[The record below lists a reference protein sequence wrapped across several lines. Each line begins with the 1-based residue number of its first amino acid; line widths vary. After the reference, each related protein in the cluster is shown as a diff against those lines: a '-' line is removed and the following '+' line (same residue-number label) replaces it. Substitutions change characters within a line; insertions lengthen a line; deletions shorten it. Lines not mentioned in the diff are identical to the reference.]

1 MNQENM
7 MNQEVDEEIT
17 IDLMALF
24 RVIWKKLPIIILV
37 GIICAGLALVGTKF
51 LVTPQYTSVTK
62 AYILSKQDNTNGM
75 TMSDLQVSSTLTK
88 DYVELAKSRPVL
100 ENTIEKLGL
109 DMSVGTLAS
118 KITVDV
124 PQDTRILRIA
134 VEDEDPET
142 AKNIADAVRKYVGD
156 QIEGIM
162 DVEAV
167 NTVEEGNLPI
177 APSSPNVMKNTV
189 LGGMLGVILTIGVF
203 VLIYLLDDTIKN
215 QEEVEKYLGLTVLT
229 NVPLKKGERK
239 PGKGKSSRKVKR

>member
-7 MNQEVDEEIT
+7 INQEVDEEIT

-24 RVIWKKLPIIILV
+24 RVVWKKLPIIILV
-37 GIICAGLALVGTKF
+37 GIICAGLAMVGTKF

-62 AYILSKQDNTNGM
+62 AYILSKQDNANGM

-100 ENTIEKLGL
+100 EHTIQTLGL
-109 DMSVGTLAS
+109 NMSAGTLAS

-134 VEDEDPET
+134 VEDENPET
-142 AKNIADAVRKYVGD
+142 AKNIADAVREYVGD
-156 QIEGIM
+156 QIEDIM

-167 NTVEEGNLPI
+167 NTVEEGNLPVK
-177 APSSPNVMKNTV
+177 PSSPSLMKNTV
-189 LGGMLGVILTIGVF
+189 LGGILGVILTIGIII
-203 VLIYLLDDTIKN
+203 LIHLLDDTIKN

-239 PGKGKSSRKVKR
+239 PGKRKTTKRVKR